1 VDRVVFKPT
10 GLFREGDALNVPPE
24 SVTLNVMLCGGGFG
38 RKSKPDY
45 VAEAALIS
53 KAIGGAAVKVVWTRE
68 DDIHNDFYH
77 TVSVERLEGARQH
90 RQGCRLAPQ
99 QRGTHDLV
107 ALQVGSQT

>member
-24 SVTLNVMLCGGGFG
+24 SVTLNVMLWGGGFG

-53 KAIGGAAVKVVWTRE
+53 KAIGGAAVKIVWTRE

-77 TVSVERLEGARQH
+77 TVSVERLEG
-90 RQGCRLAPQ
+90 
-99 QRGTHDLV
+99 
-107 ALQVGSQT
+107 GSTAQAKLSLGATTAWHPRSFTRTTS